1 MTNYDTKIL
10 LVLSFS
16 ILASTISGI
25 IFPSLGEFFSPYILV
40 ILGLLLFFNLIQLNF
55 QDLISTFKKPK
66 FLFILCIMKVLV
78 IPVTMYFVTNQIYPK
93 YALSVL
99 LLSGISTGLGAP
111 FVTNYVGGRLSIV
124 VGMVIVTS
132 LAVPFILPALVYLLY
147 NTEFSIPV
155 FDMILLLVISLIV
168 PLIGSGII
176 KKYLP
181 KIATSINKSSLPLS
195 IILMALIN
203 LAIFSKFSDY
213 FYLEFTFVTTTTVI
227 AFALFAIFAITGYLI
242 MNLNNR
248 GTSMKYK
255 ISGLIAIS
263 YVNNILV
270 TVFAQQFFG
279 SQVAALAA
287 FYNVPYYIGIIFLK
301 ILYSKI
307 LRTKND
313 ETEY

>member
-1 MTNYDTKIL
+1 LTNYDTKIL

-132 LAVPFILPALVYLLY
+132 LVVPFILPALVYILY

>member
-1 MTNYDTKIL
+1 
-10 LVLSFS
+10 
-16 ILASTISGI
+16 
-25 IFPSLGEFFSPYILV
+25 
-40 ILGLLLFFNLIQLNF
+40 
-55 QDLISTFKKPK
+55 
-66 FLFILCIMKVLV
+66 
-78 IPVTMYFVTNQIYPK
+78 MYFVTNQISPK

-132 LAVPFILPALVYLLY
+132 LVVPFVLPALVYILY

-155 FDMILLLVISLIV
+155 LDMILLLVISLIV

-181 KIATSINKSSLPLS
+181 KIATSINKSSLPIS

-213 FYLEFTFVTTTTVI
+213 FYLEFNFVITTTVI
-227 AFALFAIFAITGYLI
+227 AFGLFVVFAITGYLI
-242 MNLNNR
+242 MNLNST
-248 GTSMKYK
+248 GKSMKYK

-287 FYNVPYYIGIIFLK
+287 FYNMPYYIGIIFLK

-307 LRTKND
+307 LRIKNN
-313 ETEY
+313 E

>member
-1 MTNYDTKIL
+1 M
-10 LVLSFS
+10 LSFS
-16 ILASTISGI
+16 ILASTVSGI

-40 ILGLLLFFNLIQLNF
+40 ILGLLLFLNLIQLNF

-66 FLFILCIMKVLV
+66 FLFILCITKVLV

-132 LAVPFILPALVYLLY
+132 LVVPFILPALVYILY

-213 FYLEFTFVTTTTVI
+213 FYLEFTFVITTTVI
-227 AFALFAIFAITGYLI
+227 AFALFAVFAITGYLI

-287 FYNVPYYIGIIFLK
+287 FYNMPYYIGIIFLK

-307 LRTKND
+307 LKTKNN
-313 ETEY
+313 E

>member
-1 MTNYDTKIL
+1 M
-10 LVLSFS
+10 
-16 ILASTISGI
+16 
-25 IFPSLGEFFSPYILV
+25 FPSLGEFFSPYILV
-40 ILGLLLFFNLIQLNF
+40 ILGLLLFLNLIQLNF

-66 FLFILCIMKVLV
+66 FLFILCITKVLV

-132 LAVPFILPALVYLLY
+132 LVVPFILPALVYILY

-213 FYLEFTFVTTTTVI
+213 FYLEFTFVITTTVI
-227 AFALFAIFAITGYLI
+227 AFALFAVFAITGYLI

-287 FYNVPYYIGIIFLK
+287 FYNMPYYIGIIFLK

-307 LRTKND
+307 LKAKNN
-313 ETEY
+313 E

>member
-1 MTNYDTKIL
+1 
-10 LVLSFS
+10 VLSFS
-16 ILASTISGI
+16 ILASTVSGI

-40 ILGLLLFFNLIQLNF
+40 ILGLLLFLNLIQLNF

-66 FLFILCIMKVLV
+66 FLFILCITKVLV

-132 LAVPFILPALVYLLY
+132 LVVPFILPALVYILY

-213 FYLEFTFVTTTTVI
+213 FYLEFTFVITTTVI
-227 AFALFAIFAITGYLI
+227 AFALFAVFAITGYLI

-287 FYNVPYYIGIIFLK
+287 FYNMPYYIGIIFLK

-307 LRTKND
+307 LKTKNN
-313 ETEY
+313 E

>member
-16 ILASTISGI
+16 ILVSTISGI

-40 ILGLLLFFNLIQLNF
+40 ILGLLLFLNLIQLNF

-124 VGMVIVTS
+124 VAMVIVTS
-132 LAVPFILPALVYLLY
+132 LVVPFILPALVYILY

-181 KIATSINKSSLPLS
+181 TIATSINKSSLSIS

-227 AFALFAIFAITGYLI
+227 AFALFAVFAITGYLI

-287 FYNVPYYIGIIFLK
+287 FYNMPYYIGIIFLK

-307 LRTKND
+307 LKTKNN
-313 ETEY
+313 E

>member
-25 IFPSLGEFFSPYILV
+25 IFPSLGEFFSPYILA
-40 ILGLLLFFNLIQLNF
+40 ILGLLLFLNLIQLNF

-78 IPVTMYFVTNQIYPK
+78 IPVAMYFVTNQIYPK

-132 LAVPFILPALVYLLY
+132 LVVPFILPALVYILY

-301 ILYSKI
+301 VLYSKI